1 MKMTAVEIEIDSK
14 RIQKILD
21 RAHARRYTIGMLKD
35 SILKNAPA
43 VGSTDGTPENEKPVV
58 FTATHANGWKWTA
71 YEAERVELDDILCFG
86 RVDGFES
93 ELGYFTVDELLENE
107 VEFLVS
113 A

>member
-1 MKMTAVEIEIDSK
+1 MFVYNM
-14 RIQKILD
+14 L
-21 RAHARRYTIGMLKD
+21 MLKD
-35 SILKNAPA
+35 EILKNAPA

-71 YEAERVELDDILCFG
+71 YEAERVEMDDILCFG

-93 ELGYFTVDELLENE
+93 ELGYFTVDELLENQ
-107 VEFLVS
+107 VEISVS